1 MRILCQ
7 MHVVNIVVVSAL
19 CSSRRGHM
27 HTMSTADGSVTS
39 PSYGDAGGTSA
50 VPPTS
55 RRTFVLRKLP
65 SDGILAS
72 CTGVLRDTIYC
83 LRRNRSPAP
92 APLVLELDVGDG
104 GTLGALG
111 VRSGGNVLGEVRDSD
126 WRVDASDVDTDIH
139 VLICTTYIF
148 LFVLACL
155 LV

>member
-27 HTMSTADGSVTS
+27 HTMSIVDGSVTS

-50 VPPTS
+50 APPTS

-126 WRVDASDVDTDIH
+126 WRVDASDVDTDISSR
-139 VLICTTYIF
+139 LGTRISF
-148 LFVLACL
+148 S
-155 LV
+155 

>member
-1 MRILCQ
+1 
-7 MHVVNIVVVSAL
+7 
-19 CSSRRGHM
+19 
-27 HTMSTADGSVTS
+27 MSTADGSVTS

-50 VPPTS
+50 APPTF

-148 LFVLACL
+148 LFVRACL